1 MARNSPKRGWQ
12 SSLESVSSA
21 YELVRAPS
29 QFSTSKFCINQSVI
43 RPPPFPL
50 PQVEPMIEETF
61 ARAEQSAAK
70 TLIDLALA
78 EDLSSTGD
86 LTCQALISLDQQA
99 RVQVASRKAGIL
111 AGAPIGRMVF
121 TTLDPAVRWESHR
134 HDGDTVAPGTII
146 AEVSGPLRTLLIGER
161 TMLNFMTHLSG
172 IASLTRSF
180 VDAVAGTRAKILD
193 TRKTLPGWRL
203 LQKYAVRC
211 GGGTNHRMGLYDG
224 VLIKDNHLAAWT
236 QSASIAAAVQAARAK
251 SPRQVSIEVEV
262 DTLEQLKDA
271 LGGHPDIVLLDNMPF
286 DMLQTA
292 VKLRD
297 QTAPEVLL
305 EASGGVNLDT
315 VRGIARTGVE
325 RISVGALTHSAPALD
340 LGFDWPW

>member
-1 MARNSPKRGWQ
+1 
-12 SSLESVSSA
+12 
-21 YELVRAPS
+21 
-29 QFSTSKFCINQSVI
+29 
-43 RPPPFPL
+43 
-50 PQVEPMIEETF
+50 MIEETF
-61 ARAEQSAAK
+61 ASAEQSAAK
-70 TLIDLALA
+70 ILIDLALA

-86 LTCQALISLDQQA
+86 LTCQALIPPDQQA

-111 AGAPIGRMVF
+111 SGAPIGRMVF
-121 TTLDPAVRWESHR
+121 ATLDPAVRWESYR

-146 AEVSGPLRTLLIGER
+146 AEVSGPLRTLLVGER

-172 IASLTRSF
+172 IASLTRTF

-262 DTLEQLKDA
+262 DTLEQLQDA
-271 LGGHPDIVLLDNMPF
+271 LEGHPDIVLLDNMPV

-297 QTAPEVLL
+297 QTAPKVLL